1 MADEKLKIAGLRL
14 KIDGAAEFN
23 KSITSVNNELKLA
36 SANLAKV
43 TAEFDKNTPAV
54 ERLAAKQQD
63 YANKLEAARK
73 KGEEYQRVLASVKA
87 QYGENSEEVMRAETL
102 VARNEAEQIK
112 LQKALQDVSHE
123 LEIQQSQ
130 WTQYG
135 AKAEAA
141 GAKISNVGEKITS
154 VGKTLTLSVTA
165 PIATFATAATK
176 ASIEFES
183 AFAGV
188 RKTVEATE
196 EQFAEMEQEIRDM
209 SKRIPATTTEISS
222 VAEAAGQLGI
232 ATEDITSF
240 TEVMIAM
247 GVATNLT
254 ADEAATSLAQ
264 FANITG
270 MAAED
275 YSRLGAAIV
284 DLGNNFATTEA
295 DIVEMSTRLAAGG
308 TLAGLTETEILALAT
323 AMSSVGIEAEA
334 GGTAMTQTLTAI
346 EQSVASADAKLQM
359 FADVAGMTAE
369 EFAVAWENKPAE
381 ALTAFIDGLGRL
393 DEKGE
398 NATLILE
405 EMGLSGIRQSNML
418 KSLALASDQL
428 TGAIELSNDAW
439 NENTALT
446 NEAEQRYDTLE
457 SKIQITKN
465 HLNDAAITLGNTLMP
480 YIEKRAQKISELAE
494 AFSNLDENQ
503 RENILR
509 WAGIAAA
516 IGPVTL
522 VIGKVTGTV
531 GKVVTSFGNLSRA
544 IGNAGGLLSYIGG
557 HPIKTAVTAFAGI
570 VTVTGLVGT
579 ALDNLD
585 LPINNLRNSID
596 DNAKTVKSL
605 SEEFDNLIAK
615 QGEVIESG
623 LSETEYL
630 ESLKLELDGIVDSN
644 GKIQESY
651 EKRAQFIIGKLSE
664 ATGVEITAVD
674 GVIQKYDDLTVAID
688 DAIAKKRAMII
699 LEGKEEAYTTA
710 IQNLSEYE
718 QAYIDAYHNMQ
729 LAQEEYDKYGGIV
742 YAKQLEKAK
751 KTVAEM
757 SETLNG
763 AHEIIRDFE
772 TTKAEVE
779 AGNFESVAEMYGYV
793 AATQEKIT
801 ALTVDE
807 TKKQLE
813 ATKTALEEQV
823 LLYKD
828 TGQEKYQLS
837 AEQAAQELALLVS
850 HLQAMGIEVDQ
861 GTLEMLKEWQEYF
874 AQQATNQENANNESI
889 NEQEKYMDEFDDAI
903 ESGGKDAVSTM
914 STAVQ
919 NIYNAAAGK
928 MSLFST
934 IGSNIVSGII
944 EGVQSGQSFLNA
956 AISTA
961 INAGVAAGKKAADS
975 HSPSKKAA
983 RELGAPISQGI
994 AVGIASETPLIE
1006 KSLRNSMIET
1016 FSAAKSWTVNVQTD
1030 LNSRLRDFT
1039 SALSTGSQNSVTTN
1053 NAYNY
1058 EYGGITVQNMIV
1070 REENDIKRIAKELF
1084 AMQRAANRGQGVVM
1098 P

>member
-480 YIEKRAQKISELAE
+480 YIEKGAQKISELAE

-531 GKVVTSFGNLSRA
+531 GKAITKFGDLSKEISKA
-544 IGNAGGLLSYIGG
+544 NGLLKYLGG
-557 HPIKTAVTAFAGI
+557 HPVQLAVAGLGAVLTAGM
-570 VTVTGLVGT
+570 
-579 ALDNLD
+579 ALENLD
-585 LPINNLRNSID
+585 IPINNMRDAID
-596 DNAKTVKSL
+596 ENADTVNRL
-605 SEEFDNLIAK
+605 ATEFDNLK
-615 QGEVIESG
+615 QKQDEYIEAG
-623 LSETEYL
+623 MSELDYAL
-630 ESLKLELDGIVDSN
+630 SLKQELDGLVDVN
-644 GKIQESY
+644 GRIQEGY
-651 EKRAQFIIGKLSE
+651 EQRANFIIGELSE
-664 ATGVEITAVD
+664 ATGVEIAAVD
-674 GVIQKYDDLTVAID
+674 GVIQKYDELTLAID
-688 DAIAKKRAMII
+688 AAIEKKRAMVI
-699 LEGKEEAYTTA
+699 LEGKEDAYSTA
-710 IQNLSEYE
+710 IQELGTLE
-718 QAYIDAYHNMQ
+718 QAYVDAYHNMQ

-742 YAKQLEKAK
+742 FAKQLERSK
-751 KTVAEM
+751 KILNEATEN
-757 SETLNG
+757 LNG
-763 AHEIIRDFE
+763 AHEIIADYE
-772 TTKAEVE
+772 NTEAEYL
-779 AGNFESVAEMYGYV
+779 AGNYAAVAEMYGYV
-793 AATQEKIT
+793 AKTQAEIT
-801 ALTVDE
+801 ALTADE

-813 ATKTALEEQV
+813 ATRTSLEEQV
-823 LLYKD
+823 LLYKE
-828 TGQEKYQLS
+828 TGQEKYQLG

-889 NEQEKYMDEFDDAI
+889 NEQEKYMDEFDNAI
-903 ESGGKDAVSTM
+903 RVGGSSAIATMQGVATGLYGAANSQTSRFSG
-914 STAVQ
+914 
-919 NIYNAAAGK
+919 
-928 MSLFST
+928 
-934 IGSNIVSGII
+934 IGSNMMSGIASGI
-944 EGVQSGQSFLNA
+944 RTGQSVVNA
-956 AISTA
+956 AISGA
-961 INAGVAAGKKAADS
+961 VQGAMAAGKRAAES

-983 RELGAPISQGI
+983 RELGAPISQVI

-1070 REENDIKRIAKELF
+1070 REESDIKRIAKELF

>member
-36 SANLAKV
+36 SANLSKV
-43 TAEFDKNTPAV
+43 TAEFNKNTPAV

-480 YIEKRAQKISELAE
+480 YIEKGAQKISELAE

-522 VIGKVTGTV
+522 VIGKITGTV
-531 GKVVTSFGNLSRA
+531 GKAITKFGDLSKEISKA
-544 IGNAGGLLSYIGG
+544 NGLLKYLGG
-557 HPIKTAVTAFAGI
+557 HPVQLAVAGLGAVLTAGM
-570 VTVTGLVGT
+570 
-579 ALDNLD
+579 ALENLD
-585 LPINNLRNSID
+585 IPINNMRDAID
-596 DNAKTVKSL
+596 ENADTVNRL
-605 SEEFDNLIAK
+605 ATEFDNLK
-615 QGEVIESG
+615 QKQDEYIEAG
-623 LSETEYL
+623 MSELDYAL
-630 ESLKLELDGIVDSN
+630 SLKQELDGLVDVN
-644 GKIQESY
+644 GRIQEGY
-651 EKRAQFIIGKLSE
+651 EKRANFIISELSE
-664 ATGVEITAVD
+664 ATGVEIAAVD
-674 GVIQKYDDLTVAID
+674 GVIQEYDSLTAAID
-688 DAIAKKRAMII
+688 AAIEKKRAMII
-699 LEGKEEAYTTA
+699 LEGMEEGYKTA
-710 IQNLSEYE
+710 IQEIGALESAVTT
-718 QAYIDAYHNMQ
+718 AYNNMQ
-729 LAQEEYDKYGGIV
+729 EAQANYDKYGGIV
-742 YAKQLEKAK
+742 WAKELERAK
-751 KTVAEM
+751 KVFAQA
-757 SETLNG
+757 SE
-763 AHEIIRDFE
+763 EINNAYGIIEEYE
-772 TTKAEVE
+772 TFQSEVM
-779 AGNFESVAEMYGYV
+779 AGNYAEAAEMYGYV
-793 AATQEKIT
+793 AATQEEIT
-801 ALTVDE
+801 ALTVE
-807 TKKQLE
+807 QTKAQLDVTR
-813 ATKTALEEQV
+813 AALEEQA
-823 LLYKD
+823 LLYRE
-828 TGQEKYQLS
+828 TGQEKYRLGS
-837 AEQAAQELALLVS
+837 EQAAQELALLVA
-850 HLQAMGIEVDQ
+850 HMDAMGIEVDDS
-861 GTLEMLKEWQEYF
+861 TREMLGSWQEYYK
-874 AQQATNQENANNESI
+874 QQAINQENANNESI

-903 ESGGKDAVSTM
+903 ESGGKDAVNTM

-944 EGVQSGQSFLNA
+944 EGVQSGQSFLDA

-961 INAGVAAGKKAADS
+961 INAGVAAGKKAAES

-1016 FSAAKSWTVNVQTD
+1016 FSAAKNWTVNVQTD

>member
-23 KSITSVNNELKLA
+23 RSITSVNSELKLA

-63 YANKLEAARK
+63 YANKLDAARK
-73 KGEEYQRVLASVKA
+73 KGEEYQRVLASVKE
-87 QYGENSEEVMRAETL
+87 QYGENSDEVMRAETL

-112 LQKALQDVSHE
+112 LQKALENVTRE
-123 LEIQQSQ
+123 LEVQQSQ

-135 AKAEAA
+135 EKAEAA
-141 GAKISNVGEKITS
+141 GKKITTVGDKITT
-154 VGKTLTLSVTA
+154 VGKTLTTAITA
-165 PIATFATAATK
+165 PLIAAGAASFKFASDMEESINKVDVAFQNSSDIVKEFAQSSLTSFGISEGEALDAAATFGDMATSMGLST
-176 ASIEFES
+176 ES
-183 AFAGV
+183 A
-188 RKTVEATE
+188 
-196 EQFAEMEQEIRDM
+196 AEM
-209 SKRIPATTTEISS
+209 
-222 VAEAAGQLGI
+222 
-232 ATEDITSF
+232 
-240 TEVMIAM
+240 
-247 GVATNLT
+247 
-254 ADEAATSLAQ
+254 ATSLV
-264 FANITG
+264 G
-270 MAAED
+270 
-275 YSRLGAAIV
+275 
-284 DLGNNFATTEA
+284 
-295 DIVEMSTRLAAGG
+295 
-308 TLAGLTETEILALAT
+308 LAGDLA
-323 AMSSVGIEAEA
+323 SFKNIGIEEA
-334 GGTAMTQTLTAI
+334 
-346 EQSVASADAKLQM
+346 
-359 FADVAGMTAE
+359 
-369 EFAVAWENKPAE
+369 
-381 ALTAFIDGLGRL
+381 
-393 DEKGE
+393 
-398 NATLILE
+398 
-405 EMGLSGIRQSNML
+405 
-418 KSLALASDQL
+418 
-428 TGAIELSNDAW
+428 
-439 NENTALT
+439 NTALKGIFT
-446 NEAEQRYDTLE
+446 GETESLKTLGIVMTETQLAAYALENGITDNVSAMSQADKVMLRYQYILD
-457 SKIQITKN
+457 STKN
-465 HLNDAAITLGNTLMP
+465 AQGDFARTSDGAANQMRIFTEGT
-480 YIEKRAQKISELAE
+480 KELATSFGQILLPIGTKAVTKLNE
-494 AFSNLDENQ
+494 LLDSFNALSDEQ
-503 RENILR
+503 KENILR

-570 VTVTGLVGT
+570 VTVTGLVST

-644 GKIQESY
+644 GKIQEGY
-651 EKRAQFIIGKLSE
+651 EKRAQFIIGELSE

-674 GVIQKYDDLTVAID
+674 GVIQKYDELTLAID
-688 DAIAKKRAMII
+688 AAIEKKRAMVI
-699 LEGKEEAYTTA
+699 LEGKEDAYSTA
-710 IQNLSEYE
+710 IQELGTLE
-718 QAYIDAYHNMQ
+718 QAYVDAYHNMQ

-742 YAKQLEKAK
+742 FAKQLERSK
-751 KTVAEM
+751 KILNEATEN
-757 SETLNG
+757 LNG
-763 AHEIIRDFE
+763 AHEIIADYE
-772 TTKAEVE
+772 NTEAEYL
-779 AGNFESVAEMYGYV
+779 AGNYAAVAEMYGYV
-793 AATQEKIT
+793 AKTQAEIT
-801 ALTVDE
+801 ALTADE

-813 ATKTALEEQV
+813 ATRTSLEEQV
-823 LLYKD
+823 LLYKE
-828 TGQEKYQLS
+828 TGQEKYQLG

-961 INAGVAAGKKAADS
+961 INAGVAAGKKAAES

-1016 FSAAKSWTVNVQTD
+1016 FSAAKSWTVNVQTN

-1039 SALSTGSQNSVTTN
+1039 SALSTGSQSSVTTN

-1070 REENDIKRIAKELF
+1070 REEKDIKRIAKELF

>member
-23 KSITSVNNELKLA
+23 RSITSVNSELKLA

-63 YANKLEAARK
+63 YANKLDAARK
-73 KGEEYQRVLASVKA
+73 KGEEYQRVLASVKE
-87 QYGENSEEVMRAETL
+87 QYGENSNEVMRAETL

-112 LQKALQDVSHE
+112 LQKALENVTRE
-123 LEIQQSQ
+123 LEVQQSQ

-135 AKAEAA
+135 EKAEAA
-141 GAKISNVGEKITS
+141 GKKISNVGDKITN
-154 VGKTLTLSVTA
+154 VGKTLTAAITA
-165 PIATFATAATK
+165 PLIAAGAASFKFASDMEESINKVEVAFQNSSDIVKEFAQSSLTSFGISEGEALDAAATFGDMATSMGLSTEAA
-176 ASIEFES
+176 
-183 AFAGV
+183 
-188 RKTVEATE
+188 
-196 EQFAEMEQEIRDM
+196 AEM
-209 SKRIPATTTEISS
+209 
-222 VAEAAGQLGI
+222 
-232 ATEDITSF
+232 
-240 TEVMIAM
+240 
-247 GVATNLT
+247 
-254 ADEAATSLAQ
+254 ATSL
-264 FANITG
+264 
-270 MAAED
+270 
-275 YSRLGAAIV
+275 V
-284 DLGNNFATTEA
+284 
-295 DIVEMSTRLAAGG
+295 
-308 TLAGLTETEILALAT
+308 
-323 AMSSVGIEAEA
+323 
-334 GGTAMTQTLTAI
+334 
-346 EQSVASADAKLQM
+346 
-359 FADVAGMTAE
+359 
-369 EFAVAWENKPAE
+369 
-381 ALTAFIDGLGRL
+381 
-393 DEKGE
+393 
-398 NATLILE
+398 
-405 EMGLSGIRQSNML
+405 GLSGD
-418 KSLALASDQL
+418 LASFKNI
-428 TGAIELSNDAW
+428 GIEEA
-439 NENTALT
+439 NTALKGIFT
-446 NEAEQRYDTLE
+446 GETESLKTLGIVMTETQLAAYALENGITDNVSAMSQADKVMLRYQFILD
-457 SKIQITKN
+457 STKN
-465 HLNDAAITLGNTLMP
+465 AQGDFARTSDGAANQMRIFTEGT
-480 YIEKRAQKISELAE
+480 KELATSFGQILLPIGTKAVTKLNE
-494 AFSNLDENQ
+494 LLDSFNALSDEQ
-503 RENILR
+503 KENILR

-522 VIGKVTGTV
+522 VIGKVTSTV

-615 QGEVIESG
+615 QSEVIESG

-630 ESLKLELDGIVDSN
+630 EALKLELDGIVDSN
-644 GKIQESY
+644 GKIQEGY

-874 AQQATNQENANNESI
+874 AQQATDQENANNESI
-889 NEQEKYMDEFDDAI
+889 DEQEEYMEEFDNAI
-903 ESGGKDAVSTM
+903 RVGGSSAIATMQGVATGLYGAANSQTSQFSG
-914 STAVQ
+914 
-919 NIYNAAAGK
+919 
-928 MSLFST
+928 
-934 IGSNIVSGII
+934 IGSDMMSGIASGI
-944 EGVQSGQSFLNA
+944 RAGQSVVNA
-956 AISTA
+956 AISGA
-961 INAGVAAGKKAADS
+961 VQGAMAAGKQAADI

-983 RELGAPISQGI
+983 KELGMPITEGV
-994 AVGIASETPLIE
+994 AVGIKDKTILL
-1006 KSLRNSMIET
+1006 KNSLKEALS
-1016 FSAAKSWTVNVQTD
+1016 SALLDAQSWTVNVQTD